1 MKKIVLAAAALLVS
15 LGANAQFESGKQ
27 YCGGLPSG

>member
-1 MKKIVLAAAALLVS
+1 MLRMKKLVLAAAALLVS

-27 YCGGLPSG
+27 YCGA